1 MFNKVLV
8 ANRGEIACRI
18 IRTLRRL
25 GIKSVAVFSEADAK
39 APHVKLADE
48 AHPIGPPPVSESY
61 LKIDKIIALAQ
72 ATGAEAIHP
81 GYGFMSENA
90 DFAEAVARGGM
101 VFVGPPPEALRALGK
116 KTEARKLLPDIN
128 VPTVPWSE
136 VSADDMDRIREVA
149 EDIGFPVI
157 VKASQAGGGV
167 GATVVKSSDKLEDA
181 VRSSVQVSERFF
193 GTSQIHI
200 EKYLE
205 KARHIE
211 VQVIIDQF
219 GSAVAFPERDCSIQ
233 RRYQKVV
240 EESPSV
246 AVSPLLRRY
255 LSEAALKVMK
265 AGGYVNTGT
274 VEFLVDAYNNF
285 YFLEVNC
292 RIQVEHPVS
301 EMVTGVDIVEHQIR
315 VAAGQKL
322 NLTQNQVRARG
333 HSIEVRIYAEDPKTF
348 TPTVGTITKYREP
361 TGGGIRVDSGLT
373 ANYEVTPYYDPMLA
387 KLIVWRETREEAIT
401 AMVSALEEYT
411 IEGMVTN
418 MPLLSKIMQHPIFV
432 SGEYDTASLTPQLAK
447 SPLPSKKP
455 IAGDLSELWKYGR

>member
-18 IRTLRRL
+18 VRTLRRL

-48 AHPIGPPPVSESY
+48 AHPIGPSQVSESY

-72 ATGAEAIHP
+72 STGAEAIHP

-90 DFAEAVARGGM
+90 DFAESVARGGM
-101 VFVGPPPEALRALGK
+101 VFIGPSPEALRMLGT
-116 KTEARKLLPDIN
+116 KTEARKLLDPID
-128 VPTVPWSE
+128 VPTVPWKE
-136 VSADDMDRIREVA
+136 LLADDTDKIREIA
-149 EDIGFPVI
+149 EEIGFPVI

-167 GATVVKSSDKLEDA
+167 GATVVHSANLLEDA
-181 VRSSVQVSERFF
+181 VKSSVQVSERFF

-211 VQVIIDQF
+211 VQVIVDQF
-219 GSAVAFPERDCSIQ
+219 GNAVSFPERDCSIQ
-233 RRYQKVV
+233 RRYQKVI

-246 AVSPLLRRY
+246 AVSPLLRRH
-255 LSEAALKVMK
+255 LSDASLRVMR

-274 VEFLVDAYNNF
+274 VEYLLDAQNNF

-301 EMVTGVDIVEHQIR
+301 EMVTGVDIVEHQLR

-322 NLTQNQVRARG
+322 PITQNHVRARG
-333 HSIEVRIYAEDPKTF
+333 HAIEGRIYSEDPKNF

-361 TGGGIRVDSGLT
+361 TGGGIRVDSGL
-373 ANYEVTPYYDPMLA
+373 APGYEITPFYDPMLA
-387 KLIVWRETREEAIT
+387 KLIVWRETREEAIV
-401 AMVSALEEYT
+401 AMVSALDEYT
-411 IEGMVTN
+411 IEGVVTN
-418 MPLLSKIMQHPIFV
+418 IPLLSKIVQHPSFIT
-432 SGEYDTASLTPQLAK
+432 GQYDTGTLTPELAN
-447 SPLPSKKP
+447 STPKKERDVS
-455 IAGDLSELWKYGR
+455 DLSELWRYGR